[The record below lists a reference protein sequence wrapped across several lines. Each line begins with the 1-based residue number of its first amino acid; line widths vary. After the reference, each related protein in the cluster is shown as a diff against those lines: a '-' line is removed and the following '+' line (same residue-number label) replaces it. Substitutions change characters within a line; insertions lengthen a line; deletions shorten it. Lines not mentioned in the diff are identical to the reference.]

1 MSWDQILTGFV
12 YLAIVLVLVVI
23 GKWVYAL
30 LHRGFVLQ
38 TELVENDNAALALT
52 IAGYYLGLAIVLGA
66 VVSGPGSGVLTEDGI
81 DLVVFGL
88 MAIVLLNLSGWINDK
103 IIFSKLDNQKEII
116 QDRNTGMGAIEGG
129 NHVAVGLI
137 TAGALA
143 GEGGLL
149 SAAVFWILGEAGL
162 IVAALLYEKMTSFE
176 LHEQIENDNTAVG
189 LAFAGVLIGFGNI
202 IRLAGDGD
210 FVSWTQ
216 SLSEFGYYAIMGLIL
231 LPLVR
236 MFTDKVLLPGA
247 RLSDELVQDVPS
259 VGAGAIEATMYLAA
273 SVLIG
278 STL

>member
-162 IVAALLYEKMTSFE
+162 IVAALLYEKMTSFD

-202 IRLAGDGD
+202 IRLAGEGD

-247 RLSDELVQDVPS
+247 RLSDELVQDVPN

>member
-1 MSWDQILTGFV
+1 
-12 YLAIVLVLVVI
+12 
-23 GKWVYAL
+23 
-30 LHRGFVLQ
+30 
-38 TELVENDNAALALT
+38 
-52 IAGYYLGLAIVLGA
+52 
-66 VVSGPGSGVLTEDGI
+66 
-81 DLVVFGL
+81 
-88 MAIVLLNLSGWINDK
+88 
-103 IIFSKLDNQKEII
+103 
-116 QDRNTGMGAIEGG
+116 
-129 NHVAVGLI
+129 
-137 TAGALA
+137 
-143 GEGGLL
+143 
-149 SAAVFWILGEAGL
+149 
-162 IVAALLYEKMTSFE
+162 MTSFD

-247 RLSDELVQDVPS
+247 RLSDELVQDVPN